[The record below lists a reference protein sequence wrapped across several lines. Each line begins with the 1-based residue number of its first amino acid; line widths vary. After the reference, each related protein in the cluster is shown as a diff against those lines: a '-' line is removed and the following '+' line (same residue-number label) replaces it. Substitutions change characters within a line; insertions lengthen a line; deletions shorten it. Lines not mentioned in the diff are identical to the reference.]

1 MSATQL
7 DLLAE
12 VNVDPWWLDG
22 ALRAIE
28 TLAATGRTFQ
38 AYDLLAL
45 GVAEP
50 DRPAAWGAAFY
61 AAKAKGL
68 IESVGYAPSKR
79 PTVRGSACRE
89 WRGVAR

>member
-38 AYDLLAL
+38 AYDLVAL

-50 DRPAAWGAAFY
+50 DRPAAWGAAFS

-68 IESVGYAPSKR
+68 IVRVGYAQSKR

>member
-1 MSATQL
+1 MTATQL
-7 DLLAE
+7 DLLNE

-38 AYDLLAL
+38 AYDLVAL

-50 DRPAAWGAAFY
+50 DRPAAWGAAFS

-68 IESVGYAPSKR
+68 IERVGYARSKR
-79 PTVRGSACRE
+79 PTVRGSACAE
-89 WRGVAR
+89 WRGVAS